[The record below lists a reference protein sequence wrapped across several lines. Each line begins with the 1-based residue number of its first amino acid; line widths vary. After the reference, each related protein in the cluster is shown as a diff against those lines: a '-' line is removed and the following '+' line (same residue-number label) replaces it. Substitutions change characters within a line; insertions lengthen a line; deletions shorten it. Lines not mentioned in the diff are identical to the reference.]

1 MSVTIIRAETA
12 ATFEDIARHYADA
25 WNAHDVAAIMSWH
38 ADDTQYRLHG
48 EQRSYNG
55 RDAVAE
61 KFAQQLKDAPDIR
74 FVLKSLF
81 GGSDHFVFEATI
93 TYTGKS
99 GETVQGDGIDLI
111 TIRDGLIVTKDS
123 YMVGS

>member
-1 MSVTIIRAETA
+1 MSVPIIRDETA
-12 ATFEDIARHYADA
+12 ATFEYIARHYADA

-38 ADDTQYRLHG
+38 ADDTRYRLHG
-48 EQRSYNG
+48 EKQSYDG

-61 KFAQQLKDAPDIR
+61 KFARQLKAAPDIR
-74 FVLKSLF
+74 FALKSLF

-99 GETVQGDGIDLI
+99 GETVQADGIDLI

>member
-1 MSVTIIRAETA
+1 MSDAPRAEAA

-25 WNAHDVAAIMSWH
+25 WNAHDVAAIMRWH
-38 ADDTQYRLHG
+38 ADDTRYRLHG
-48 EQRSYNG
+48 DKQSYDG

-61 KFAQQLKDAPDIR
+61 KFAQQLKAAPDIR
-74 FVLKSLF
+74 FTLKSLF
-81 GGSDHFVFEATI
+81 GGSDHFVFEAAI
-93 TYTGKS
+93 TYSGKA
-99 GETVQGDGIDLI
+99 GPVQADGIDLI

>member
-1 MSVTIIRAETA
+1 MTVTIIRAETA

-48 EQRSYNG
+48 EQRSHNG

-81 GGSDHFVFEATI
+81 GGSDHFVFEAVV
-93 TYTGKS
+93 TYSGKA
-99 GETVQGDGIDLI
+99 GPVQADGIDLI

-123 YMVGS
+123 YVVGA